1 MASGSVTDLSG
12 TSSLVRKKDRDSPL
26 TGSRPNNL
34 LYGVLFSR
42 VEWGLVLIEC
52 CARWTQVT
60 QQGSLAFLVNERS
73 TFLISRLTRST
84 EP

>member
-12 TSSLVRKKDRDSPL
+12 TSYWVRKKERDCPL
-26 TGSRPNNL
+26 TVSRPNNI

-52 CARWTQVT
+52 CARWT
-60 QQGSLAFLVNERS
+60 
-73 TFLISRLTRST
+73 
-84 EP
+84 